1 MWCSNYYLQNCWQ
14 KIILNNFCV
23 RSQSDWE
30 EAWHKEKYTRCRETL
45 IKHLYWACEK
55 DIYRLTRRSDQ
66 SGFNNYLTN
75 IEEGKKKIM
84 ASV

>member
-1 MWCSNYYLQNCWQ
+1 VLVATNPVVCY
-14 KIILNNFCV
+14 

-66 SGFNNYLTN
+66 NGFNNYIN
-75 IEEGKKKIM
+75 NVDEGEDYESTS
-84 ASV
+84 SVLKFSF